1 MAAARKKSKRKKA
14 TLPRWQ
20 VIGLIVTAVVVLA
33 AVIWYLMG
41 GAGLRR
47 PEPFD
52 ARLMEMAR
60 ERGIPED
67 AISADDP
74 IRKVGDLFVRTWRF
88 SFSDAGTRDG
98 FLGDLEIEGN
108 ARKAEIQY
116 PEALGTDTVRL
127 ILVMKDQG
135 EAFDLHL
142 TVVRAPTA
150 EGPPTGPTVTP
161 TPLPTPAPPPDARG
175 KLAILLDDGGQNF
188 DLVPKASKLPS
199 QVAFAIL
206 PFLPKSSGSAV
217 ALHDAGHEIWLHLP
231 MEPENYPANDPG
243 PGAILMSMTPDELR
257 MTLHS
262 AINNIPHVVGV
273 NNHMGSKATADLKT
287 MTWIMQDLKS
297 RGLAF
302 IDSRTTVHTVAEE
315 AARAQGVPTNRRHV
329 FLDNKRTAPAI
340 RTQLDEAVYRSRM
353 EGEIIAIGHLDPV
366 TVGVLTKQLP
376 GFSERGVDLVK
387 PSDLVR

>member
-1 MAAARKKSKRKKA
+1 MASGRKKSKSKKT

-20 VIGLIVTAVVVLA
+20 VTALIFAAVVVLA
-33 AVIWYLMG
+33 GVIWYLIG
-41 GAGLRR
+41 NVGLHHKAS
-47 PEPFD
+47 FD
-52 ARLMEMAR
+52 TRLMEMAR
-60 ERGIPED
+60 ERGISED
-67 AISADDP
+67 AIVRDDP
-74 IRKVGDLFVRTWRF
+74 IRKAGDLFVRTWRF
-88 SFSDAGTRDG
+88 TFTDAETRDG

-108 ARKAEIQY
+108 ARKADILY
-116 PEALGTDTVRL
+116 PEELGTNTVRL
-127 ILVMKDQG
+127 ILVMEDLG

-142 TVVRAPTA
+142 TVEGEPTGERPPAAGTVAPT
-150 EGPPTGPTVTP
+150 PI
-161 TPLPTPAPPPDARG
+161 PTPAPPPDARG
-175 KLAILLDDGGQNF
+175 DLAILLDDVGQKF
-188 DLVPKASKLPS
+188 DLVPKASKLPKE
-199 QVAFAIL
+199 VGFAIL
-206 PFLPKSSGSAV
+206 PFLPKSSESAV
-217 ALHDAGHEIWLHLP
+217 ALHKAGHEIWLHLP

-243 PGAILMSMTPDELR
+243 PGALLVSMTPDELR
-257 MTLHS
+257 TTLHS

-273 NNHMGSKATADLKT
+273 NNHMGSKATADLKM

-329 FLDNKRTAPAI
+329 FLDNERKAPAI
-340 RTQLDEAVYRSRM
+340 RAQLNEAAYRSRM

-376 GFSERGVDLVK
+376 AMSERGVDLVK